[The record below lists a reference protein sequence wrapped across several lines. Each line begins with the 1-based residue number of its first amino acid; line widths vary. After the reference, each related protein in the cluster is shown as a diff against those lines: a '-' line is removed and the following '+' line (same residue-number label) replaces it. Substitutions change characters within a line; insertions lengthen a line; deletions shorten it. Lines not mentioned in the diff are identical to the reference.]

1 MPPSTRDLLASVLGE
16 LPPSATACA
25 PIPAA
30 TPPASRPLPSPY
42 PKAKQPADQAPGPWR
57 VSAKVSS
64 GQVQIS
70 NNLESRVVPKEQVEV
85 YLRGHG
91 PAAAPAR

>member
-1 MPPSTRDLLASVLGE
+1 PPSTRDLLASVLGE
-16 LPPSATACA
+16 LPQAQL
-25 PIPAA
+25 
-30 TPPASRPLPSPY
+30 PPPV
-42 PKAKQPADQAPGPWR
+42 QPPPQPTCTVVRGPWR